1 MNMGVLQGTKDMQF
15 QVNYLTG
22 ALLSFILVTHM
33 YKTYQSGFFFLHT
46 EFYSKFDEPKMKR
59 WHICVKCLVWFN
71 VHWSCE
77 AFFIRGHVH
86 VCPFVLISKP
96 VVLSIVGQRGPCSCR
111 QILLLYD
118 LWFSS
123 PCHSF
128 NQSPCCFVTTS
139 SVLCCCFK
147 AMLLFRML
155 RLHTCSTGPHWHK
168 MEESKKMNLT
178 IRLTSTW
185 KRQQGLFIKTSNY
198 IGK

>member
-1 MNMGVLQGTKDMQF
+1 MQF
-15 QVNYLTG
+15 QVNYLIG
-22 ALLSFILVTHM
+22 ALLSFILVTQM
-33 YKTYQSGFFFLHT
+33 YETYQSGFFFLHT

-139 SVLCCCFK
+139 SVLCCGFK

-155 RLHTCSTGPHWHK
+155 WLHTCSTGPHWHK